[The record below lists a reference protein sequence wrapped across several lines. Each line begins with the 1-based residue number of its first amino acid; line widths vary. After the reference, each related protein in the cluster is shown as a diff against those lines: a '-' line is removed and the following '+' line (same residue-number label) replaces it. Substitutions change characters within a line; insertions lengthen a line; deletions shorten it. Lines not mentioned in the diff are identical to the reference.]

1 MSQSSGISYALYGLW
16 AVGIVL
22 TAATVF
28 LTWVSVDAVT
38 SVGGSAAA
46 LSGIDVMSM
55 HGGDAVPGG
64 TLGIVLVLYA
74 FVSAVLLV
82 LTRMYPER
90 LGLAGTQLLFAVMTV
105 TVLLFLSDAGS
116 GFLVQSD
123 IPEGVVSDG
132 ALVDSAPP
140 WVAGLF
146 EGDVVSAD
154 VSYGMW
160 RYLGAVGL
168 LVSWLA
174 SFHLLRQGDDGQRSV

>member
-1 MSQSSGISYALYGLW
+1 MSQSPGICYALYGLW
-16 AVGIVL
+16 VVGILLMV
-22 TAATVF
+22 ATVL
-28 LTWVSVDAVT
+28 LTWVSIDAVT
-38 SVGGSAAA
+38 SAGGSAVA

-55 HGGDAVPGG
+55 RCGDAVPGG

-74 FVSAVLLV
+74 FVSALLLV

-123 IPEGVVSDG
+123 IPEGVVSGG
-132 ALVDSAPP
+132 ALVDSVPP

-154 VSYGMW
+154 VSYSMW

-168 LVSWLA
+168 LVSWLT
-174 SFHLLRQGDDGQRSV
+174 SFYLLRHGDDGQRSV

>member
-38 SVGGSAAA
+38 SVGGSAAT

-116 GFLVQSD
+116 GFSSS
-123 IPEGVVSDG
+123 PTSRRAWCPTEPS
-132 ALVDSAPP
+132 STAPRH
-140 WVAGLF
+140 GSR
-146 EGDVVSAD
+146 GCSR
-154 VSYGMW
+154 GMW
-160 RYLGAVGL
+160 
-168 LVSWLA
+168 
-174 SFHLLRQGDDGQRSV
+174 

>member
-1 MSQSSGISYALYGLW
+1 MSQSPGISYALYGLW
-16 AVGIVL
+16 VVGILLMV
-22 TAATVF
+22 ATV
-28 LTWVSVDAVT
+28 LLPWVSVDAVT
-38 SVGGSAAA
+38 SAGESAVA

-74 FVSAVLLV
+74 FVSALLLV

-90 LGLAGTQLLFAVMTV
+90 LGLAGTQLLFAVMAV
-105 TVLLFLSDAGS
+105 TVLLLLSDAGS

-123 IPEGVVSDG
+123 IPEGVVSGG
-132 ALVDSAPP
+132 ALVDSVQP

-154 VSYGMW
+154 VSYSMW

-174 SFHLLRQGDDGQRSV
+174 SFYLLRQGDDGQGSV